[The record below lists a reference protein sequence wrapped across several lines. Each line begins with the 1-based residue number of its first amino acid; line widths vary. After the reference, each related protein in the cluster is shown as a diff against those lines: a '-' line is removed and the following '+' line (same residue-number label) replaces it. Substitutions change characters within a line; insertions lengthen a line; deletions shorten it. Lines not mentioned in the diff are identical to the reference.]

1 LLSSNPCGTDALKAL
16 CASQSGRLDVRTG
29 LDGAGP
35 LWETYPFATL
45 FGLRQLGGHAEAN
58 LARVSER
65 QRYTSFTFLSGRLRI
80 GLLVAAKMALS
91 TAGATT
97 QMVGSPT
104 PPQKS

>member
-1 LLSSNPCGTDALKAL
+1 MAIESVLTVERAHK
-16 CASQSGRLDVRTG
+16 R
-29 LDGAGP
+29 P
-35 LWETYPFATL
+35 LATL
-45 FGLRQLGGHAEAN
+45 YRSEKQLGGHAEAN

-80 GLLVAAKMALS
+80 GLPVAAKMALS